1 MDVSKVMTRDVEV
14 VRPDATLQEAAQKM
28 KAIDVG
34 SLPVCDGRKLQGML
48 TDRDVAIRAVAEGRD
63 PRQTKVREVMTAD
76 IVYGRTGQD
85 IKEIAETM
93 AAHQIR
99 RLPIVNDDNEL
110 VGIVALGD
118 LAVDLADEELSGDV
132 LADVSTPS
140 KPKRKKSS

>member
-14 VRPDATLQEAAQKM
+14 VGPDATLQEAAQKM

-99 RLPIVNDDNEL
+99 RLPIVNEDNEL

-118 LAVDLADEELSGDV
+118 IAVDVADESLTGDV
-132 LADVSTPS
+132 LADVSSPS
-140 KPKRKKSS
+140 KPKRKKQQ

>member
-14 VRPDATLQEAAQKM
+14 VGPDATLQEAAQKM

-76 IVYGRTGQD
+76 IVYGRIGQD

-99 RLPIVNDDNEL
+99 RLPIVNEDNEL

-118 LAVDLADEELSGDV
+118 IAVDVADESLTGDV
-132 LADVSTPS
+132 LADVSSPS
-140 KPKRKKSS
+140 KPKRKKQQ